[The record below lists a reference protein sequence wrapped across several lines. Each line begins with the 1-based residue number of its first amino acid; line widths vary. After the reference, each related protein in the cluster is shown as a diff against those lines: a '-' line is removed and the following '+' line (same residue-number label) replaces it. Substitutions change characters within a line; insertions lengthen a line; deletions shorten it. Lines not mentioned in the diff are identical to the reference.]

1 MRNQN
6 GIHHN
11 GRKPFK
17 ILADEY
23 VKNKID
29 KIGGQGNANHFE
41 TEKTDEKSCQ
51 KTCKSGKSGVKS
63 FFF

>member
-17 ILADEY
+17 ILTEEN
-23 VKNKID
+23 VQNKID
-29 KIGGQGNANHFE
+29 KIGGQVNANHFE

>member
-23 VKNKID
+23 VKTKID
-29 KIGGQGNANHFE
+29 KIGGQGNAKHFE
-41 TEKTDEKSCQ
+41 TEKTDEKSC
-51 KTCKSGKSGVKS
+51 
-63 FFF
+63 